1 VKVDKLVEH
10 MKHRGVTDDERCSMT
25 PAEREAMKDIA
36 DEHGCA
42 IMFDVLRQRWVFV
55 QVMHPREVAATQSTW
70 KRGPRMRPHPRS
82 RRRWTR

>member
-1 VKVDKLVEH
+1 MKVDKFIEH
-10 MKHRGVTDDERCSMT
+10 MKRRGLSDAERLAMT
-25 PAEREAMKDIA
+25 PTERETMKDIA

-55 QVMHPREVAATQSTW
+55 QVMHPRAVASMHSTW